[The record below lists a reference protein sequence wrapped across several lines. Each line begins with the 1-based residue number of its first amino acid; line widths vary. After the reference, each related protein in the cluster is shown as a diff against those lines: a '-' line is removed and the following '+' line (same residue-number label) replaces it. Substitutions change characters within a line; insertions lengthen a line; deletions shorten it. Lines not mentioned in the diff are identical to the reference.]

1 MKYMGYHVLNDS
13 YPFVY
18 LSEYDYIIL
27 ACDLYGDM
35 KGLYSKVITHK
46 YPDII
51 GKIRER
57 YGDSNRL
64 GTFEI
69 IENDKYKAKVIL
81 LYCITSP
88 STSDRKK
95 VSIKHLKTALA
106 ELNIMFKDDD
116 KKFISNIFGTQLSE
130 GKNSEEDI
138 LKVVEDTCKNIDIV
152 LCRFNNIAYYNII
165 NDLKILLKN
174 FKCRRNNANLYYY
187 MNSEYILYKVLTQ
200 LDLPHE

>member
-1 MKYMGYHVLNDS
+1 MGYQILNDS

-35 KGLYSKVITHK
+35 KGLYSKVITHR

-64 GTFEI
+64 GTFDI
-69 IENDKYKAKVIL
+69 IENDKYKAKVVL
-81 LYCITSP
+81 LYCITTP

-95 VSIKHLKTALA
+95 VSIKHLKTALN

-116 KKFISNIFGTQLSE
+116 KKFISNILGTQLSE

-138 LKVVEDTCKNIDIV
+138 LKVVEDTCKNIDLV

-165 NDLKILLKN
+165 NDLKILLKT
-174 FKCRRNNANLYYY
+174 FKCRRNNTNLYYY
-187 MNSEYILYKVLTQ
+187 MNSEYILYKVLTH

>member
-81 LYCITSP
+81 LYCITTP

-95 VSIKHLKTALA
+95 VSIKHLKTALN
-106 ELNIMFKDDD
+106 ELNIMFKDED
-116 KKFISNIFGTQLSE
+116 KKFISNILGTQLSE

>member
-1 MKYMGYHVLNDS
+1 MGYQILNDS

-51 GKIRER
+51 SKIRER

-69 IENDKYKAKVIL
+69 IESDKYKAKVIL
-81 LYCITSP
+81 LYCITTP

-95 VSIKHLKTALA
+95 VSIKHLKTALN
-106 ELNIMFKDDD
+106 ELNIMFKDED

-138 LKVVEDTCKNIDIV
+138 LKVVEDTCKNIDLV

-174 FKCRRNNANLYYY
+174 FKCRRNNTNLYYY
-187 MNSEYILYKVLTQ
+187 MNSEYILYKVLTH